1 MYDTYGQNSRLLPKS
16 LEDTA
21 IPDNI
26 RLPRVTTSHEVNWA
40 NAAKGEGTASTPFEY
55 AARLTEV
62 MLLGIVS
69 LRAGGK
75 IHYDGAN
82 MRVTNLPGA
91 NEFLTREYRSGW

>member
-1 MYDTYGQNSRLLPKS
+1 
-16 LEDTA
+16 
-21 IPDNI
+21 
-26 RLPRVTTSHEVNWA
+26 VNWA

-62 MLLGIVS
+62 MLLGVVS

-82 MRVTNLPGA
+82 MRVTNLAGA
-91 NEFLTREYRSGW
+91 NEYLTREYRTGW